1 MNLSLSL
8 SELNELY
15 YAMSVFTKQA
25 EKDAKD
31 FPSEF
36 FSKQL
41 ETAKSLTE
49 KVQTALWDECK
60 AVDEAIEYV
69 QNVKRDYSAFNEY
82 ANKK

>member
-49 KVQTALWDECK
+49 KVQTALWDEVK
-60 AVDEAIEYV
+60 QVDEAIDYIRNKRKEYEET
-69 QNVKRDYSAFNEY
+69 R
-82 ANKK
+82 